1 MRIAL
6 DLHGTIDD
14 SPRNFLERAKAWIA
28 KGHYV
33 YVLSGP
39 PKEKII
45 TELNALRFIHYHE
58 VISVV
63 DYLKS
68 IGTNMWQNP
77 NGKRPD
83 DWWCSEDDWWSAK
96 AKICNEFK
104 IDLAIDN
111 EIRYKKYF
119 ENIETLFAFYK
130 PITPFEQA
138 IVI

>member
-1 MRIAL
+1 MKIAL

-14 SPRNFLERAKAWIA
+14 SPKKFLEKARTWIS

-39 PKEKII
+39 PKEKIKE
-45 TELNALRFIHYHE
+45 ELDALGFIHYHE
-58 VISVV
+58 IISVV

-68 IGTNMWQNP
+68 IGTNMWQDP

-83 DWWCSEDDWWSAK
+83 DWWCSEEDWWPAK
-96 AKICNEFK
+96 AKICKEFK

-111 EIRYKKYF
+111 EYRYRKYF
-119 ENIETLFAFYK
+119 EDIETLFAYYK
-130 PITPFEQA
+130 VITPFENM